1 MKKAGR
7 KLLGILLA
15 VSMTIAAALPIQGTA
30 AEIGSSEYEE
40 ASGRSE
46 SELESPEQKKMADTE
61 DDVTEELTEELA
73 EEDRMLMRESA
84 DSGNEIQEER
94 TDDSYDI
101 NRPVIEKFELVE
113 NGQTL
118 DQTQTVHF
126 NMWMYDADSDINLIS
141 VELYC
146 NNSYRSRNLTFEK
159 SGEGNL
165 YTASIL
171 CSQLEEGGY
180 SITRIYVEDM
190 KSNYAEWNV
199 WDEYGQYRYQFTRT
213 NKAEE
218 KAVTLS
224 NFQMEKSVQGERET
238 LQAGDSVT
246 YSADAQC
253 ENEVITY
260 VSMNIICKDKSLQ
273 KNISGA
279 YHAETGKVSAI
290 FPIAELTYPGEW
302 ELYAVRIDTSSGKI
316 RMFYPKELE
325 PDAEIAFVVEQDYD
339 ETKPVIES
347 IDIGENGRMV
357 QAGDTVEIKVKVQ
370 EEHPSDG
377 AGADVSL
384 EESDRTKTEHV
395 NLRYCKET
403 GEYQGIIEITASTY
417 PGKWRLTSLSVSDTY
432 GNYAYL
438 SDYEAEHPDVSWHYN
453 VSPDTYDTVGPVIKR
468 IWLDK
473 NGQSVRAGDRI
484 SIEVEA
490 EESNPG
496 YYAQLRFDPVDDSSS
511 SAPIYAYVDY
521 SSGLRKYLGTI
532 EITESTNPV
541 RWELAELAIWDMNGN
556 YTYLS
561 ECEEVLAEGP
571 WYFTVDPEGYD
582 AEGPVIEDISIDKNG
597 QWVSAGDTVN
607 ISIKVKEKHPSSS
620 GIVYFRP
627 QVTNVSVYESVPLSY
642 NPETQEYT
650 GRISI
655 TEDTYPCEW
664 ELTGLELWDTL
675 GYSANLSSYRP
686 DWEYTYPWFYKVKSK
701 NTYREDFK
709 NVTFHFYG
717 YAQSEDGSYQPN
729 TLISSETVE
738 NVGRRATLNELGV
751 FPEPIDEAPAVWRY
765 EWHDWEIDGDTEL
778 LFSSTEDM
786 SCNFYASY
794 DKGCANV
801 NLTYLSEESGVKEIM
816 LPVFVEKETTCQEV
830 VELLELP
837 EDAKTEDFAGF
848 RLRDGYDGSLAVGE
862 MAYLSAEAEYNN
874 CQVIWN
880 TKYPDQNGMEVTEII
895 TKSYPEGTRV
905 SDALAHLDGPREA
918 AGMDWEGWVLTGAD
932 AEEILSQPVTSIEAA
947 AVYRGKTTAEVS
959 YSYRGEDG
967 TIVYRDKILLLEG
980 EDLSDSEIQGAAT
993 DAFKDAEHFEGLR
1006 LSEWTGAI
1014 QQGLGKYK
1022 KISFQ
1027 ALYQNCVVTLKYPDG
1042 SCQYVVTD
1050 RGADYQLPLESEKYE
1065 DILWEGFGKGETVVI
1080 AEDQEFLAAD
1090 AKLKETAGEEP
1101 KAEKLSEDE
1110 IAKIIEEV
1118 ENAGTG
1124 AVITVDM
1131 KKATVVPKEVLEA
1144 IQGKPIDIVLDLGG
1158 YRWSIGGD
1166 EVFASELTDIDLE
1179 VTIGADAVPS
1189 QLVASIAEGKPTTQL
1204 SLTHNG
1210 NFGFRADLIL
1220 NLGSENS
1227 GGTGSLYYYDSEG
1240 KLKFMNAGQ
1249 IGADGTTS
1257 LSFSHASDYVVVI
1270 DGKPQ
1275 PDEKGEENAGGGEA
1289 SGSGNGQTNQPGTAN
1304 GGGQANQP
1312 GAANGSGQTNQ
1323 SGAANGSGQTET
1335 NGGSQSDSGT
1345 EGNGRSNA
1353 SGTNENTAKTV
1364 PDNEKEKN
1372 SGSSKTGEETISIRK
1387 NENNL
1392 TADSAQTEK
1401 DDADSAKKKS
1411 PKTGE

>member
-1 MKKAGR
+1 MKKTGR

-15 VSMTIAAALPIQGTA
+15 VSMTMAAALPIQGTA
-30 AEIGSSEYEE
+30 AEIGSSEYGD
-40 ASGRSE
+40 ASGSGE
-46 SELESPEQKKMADTE
+46 SELESPEQKKMADPE
-61 DDVTEELTEELA
+61 DDVTEELTEEV
-73 EEDRMLMRESA
+73 RMPMQESA
-84 DSGNEIQEER
+84 DPGNEIQEER

-101 NRPVIEKFELVE
+101 NRPVIEKFEIVE

-118 DQTQTVHF
+118 DQTETVHF
-126 NMWMYDADSDINLIS
+126 NMWMYDADSDISLIS

-146 NNSYRSRNLTFEK
+146 NNSCRSRNLTFEK

-165 YTASIL
+165 YTASML

-218 KAVTLS
+218 RTVTLS

-253 ENEVITY
+253 ENEGITY

-273 KNISGA
+273 KSISGT
-279 YHAETGKVSAI
+279 YHAETGRVSGI
-290 FPIAELTYPGEW
+290 FRIDELTYPGEW
-302 ELYAVRIDTSSGKI
+302 ELNMVRIGTSSGKT
-316 RMFYPKELE
+316 RTFYPTESE
-325 PDAEIAFVVEQDYD
+325 PAAEIAFMVEQDYD
-339 ETKPVIES
+339 ETEPVIES

-370 EEHPSDG
+370 EEHPRDS
-377 AGADVSL
+377 ANAYVRL
-384 EESDRTKTEHV
+384 QESNRPGSESVTLQY
-395 NLRYCKET
+395 NKEF
-403 GEYQGIIEITASTY
+403 STY
-417 PGKWRLTSLSVSDTY
+417 EGTIQITESTLPGQWKLDSLSIYDTY
-432 GNYAYL
+432 GNYAVL
-438 SDYEAEHPDVSWHYN
+438 REYEAEHPGFSWYYT
-453 VSPDTYDTVGPVIKR
+453 VSPDTYDAEGPVIKS
-468 IWLDK
+468 IWLNK
-473 NGQSVRAGDRI
+473 NEQSVGVGI
-484 SIEVEA
+484 SVVIEVEVEERNPVA
-490 EESNPG
+490 RAEAVFAPEESD
-496 YYAQLRFDPVDDSSS
+496 YY
-511 SAPIYAYVDY
+511 Y
-521 SSGLRKYLGTI
+521 SSMYTTLQYKEESHKYVGTI
-532 EITESTNPV
+532 DVTVTTPPV
-541 RWELAELAIWDMNGN
+541 KWKLAEISLWDQNYN

-561 ECEEVLAEGP
+561 NCEEVLAEGP

-607 ISIKVKEKHPSSS
+607 ISIKVKEKNPSSS
-620 GIVYFRP
+620 GVVYFRP
-627 QVTNVSVYESVPLSY
+627 QVTNVSVYERVALRY
-642 NPETQEYT
+642 HPETQEYT

-664 ELTGLELWDTL
+664 ELTGLELKDTL
-675 GYSANLSSYRP
+675 GYGAYLNSYRP
-686 DWEYTYPWFYKVKSK
+686 DWEYTHPWYYKVKSK

-709 NVTFHFYG
+709 NVTFYFYG

-729 TLISSETVE
+729 TLISSETIE

-751 FPEPIDEAPAVWRY
+751 FPEPIDGVPAVWRY

-778 LFSSTEDM
+778 LFGSTEDM
-786 SCNFYASY
+786 TCNFYASY

-801 NLTYLSEESGVKEIM
+801 NLTYLSEGSGVKEIM
-816 LPVFVEKETTCQEV
+816 LPVFVDKETTCQEV
-830 VELLELP
+830 AELLELP

-848 RLRDGYDGSLAVGE
+848 RLEDGYDGSLAVGE
-862 MAYLSAEAEYNN
+862 MAYLSVKAEYNN

-880 TKYPDQNGMEVTEII
+880 TKYPDQNGMEITEII

-905 SDALAHLDGPREA
+905 NDALAQLDGPKEA
-918 AGMDWEGWVLTGAD
+918 EGMDWEGWILTGTD
-932 AEEILSQPVTSIEAA
+932 TEEILSRPVTSIDAA
-947 AVYRGKTTAEVS
+947 AVYQGKTTAEVS

-967 TIVYRDKILLLEG
+967 TIICRDKVLLLDG
-980 EDLSDSEIQGAAT
+980 EDLSDSEIQGAST
-993 DAFKDAEHFEGLR
+993 DAFKDAEHFRGLR
-1006 LSEWTGAI
+1006 LSEWTGTI
-1014 QQGLGKYK
+1014 LQDLGKYK

-1042 SCQYVVTD
+1042 SCQYVVAD
-1050 RGADYQLPLESEKYE
+1050 KGASYQLPSESEKYE
-1065 DILWEGFGKGETVVI
+1065 DILWEGFGKGETIVI
-1080 AEDQEFLAAD
+1080 TEDREFLAAD

-1118 ENAGTG
+1118 ENADTG

-1270 DGKPQ
+1270 DRKLQ
-1275 PDEKGEENAGGGEA
+1275 PDEKEEESAGGGEA
-1289 SGSGNGQTNQPGTAN
+1289 GGSGNGQT
-1304 GGGQANQP
+1304 NQP
-1312 GAANGSGQTNQ
+1312 GAANGSGQT
-1323 SGAANGSGQTET
+1323 ET
-1335 NGGSQSDSGT
+1335 NSGSQSDSGT
-1345 EGNGRSNA
+1345 EGNGKSNDP
-1353 SGTNENTAKTV
+1353 GTDENTPKTV
-1364 PDNEKEKN
+1364 LDNEKENN